1 MSPKTTDLVD
11 IDFNEYISKTESVTF
26 VKGSDIIPEPIN
38 WLWNGWLAKGKIH
51 IFAGSAGTGKTT
63 IAIAL
68 AATVTTG
75 GRFPDGS
82 TSPIGNVLIWS
93 GEDDPNDTLV
103 PRLMANKAN
112 MDKVFFIKDT
122 AEGIEK
128 RSFDPSQDMTNLED
142 SVWKVPDVA
151 LLIIDPIVSAIN
163 GNGHNNVDVRKSL
176 QPIVD
181 FGQKVNCAILGI
193 THFSKG
199 TETRNPLERV
209 TGSLAFGAVARVVI
223 ATAKIQVGD
232 DIKRIVCRAKSN
244 ISEDSGGYEYE
255 IRQERITNDI
265 ESSCVIWGP
274 AVEGQAIDLLAQP
287 INKDRSDE
295 TALDSA
301 KNFLKEL
308 LSDGSL
314 PSKQIFSDA
323 KEAGFSSSTLNRAK
337 TELQIKARKSGVD
350 NCWYW
355 ELQDIQPIQDTQ
367 PNKMSI
373 LTKLPIQESSQNSLR
388 I

>member
-11 IDFNEYISKTESVTF
+11 INFKEYINKTESVSF
-26 VKGSDIIPEPIN
+26 IKGSDINPEPIN

-51 IFAGSAGTGKTT
+51 VFAGSAGTGKTT
-63 IAIAL
+63 IAMAL
-68 AATVTTG
+68 AATVSSG

-112 MDKVFFIKDT
+112 LDRIFFIKDT
-122 AEGIEK
+122 SKDFEK

-142 SVWKVPDVA
+142 SVWKVSDIA
-151 LLIIDPIVSAIN
+151 LLIIDPIVSAVN

-181 FGQKVNCAILGI
+181 FGQKINCAILGI

-199 TETRNPLERV
+199 TEVRNPLERV

-223 ATAKIQVGD
+223 ATAKIQEGD

-265 ESSCVIWGP
+265 ESSCVIWGS

-287 INKDRSDE
+287 INKDKSDE
-295 TALDSA
+295 SALESA
-301 KNFLKEL
+301 KSFLIEL

-323 KEAGFSSSTLNRAK
+323 KDAGFSSSTLK
-337 TELQIKARKSGVD
+337 
-350 NCWYW
+350 
-355 ELQDIQPIQDTQ
+355 
-367 PNKMSI
+367 
-373 LTKLPIQESSQNSLR
+373 
-388 I
+388 

>member
-1 MSPKTTDLVD
+1 
-11 IDFNEYISKTESVTF
+11 
-26 VKGSDIIPEPIN
+26 
-38 WLWNGWLAKGKIH
+38 
-51 IFAGSAGTGKTT
+51 
-63 IAIAL
+63 
-68 AATVTTG
+68 
-75 GRFPDGS
+75 
-82 TSPIGNVLIWS
+82 
-93 GEDDPNDTLV
+93 
-103 PRLMANKAN
+103 
-112 MDKVFFIKDT
+112 
-122 AEGIEK
+122 
-128 RSFDPSQDMTNLED
+128 MTNLED

-274 AVEGQAIDLLAQP
+274 SVVGQAIDLFAHP
-287 INKDRSDE
+287 SKKDRSDE